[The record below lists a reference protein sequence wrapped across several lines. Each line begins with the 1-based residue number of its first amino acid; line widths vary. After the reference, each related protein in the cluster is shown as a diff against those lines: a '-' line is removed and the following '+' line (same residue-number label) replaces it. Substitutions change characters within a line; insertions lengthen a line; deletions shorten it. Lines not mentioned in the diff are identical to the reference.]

1 MDIWQI
7 VNLCLPFLE
16 VVIHTII
23 HSLKEKSKNKVTPIQ
38 LTSSTSLQTKKVTL
52 VKQFHDDDS
61 KISTLEKID
70 YGLWITMR
78 SIAMYGIPIIYVLF
92 LITFF
97 SVGLAL
103 QQ

>member
-23 HSLKEKSKNKVTPIQ
+23 HSLKDKSKNRVSPIQ
-38 LTSSTSLQTKKVTL
+38 MTSSTSLQTKKVTL
-52 VKQFHDDDS
+52 VKQFQDDDS
-61 KISTLEKID
+61 NITLENID
-70 YGLWITMR
+70 YRLWITMR

-92 LITFF
+92 LISFF

-103 QQ
+103 PQ

>member
-23 HSLKEKSKNKVTPIQ
+23 HSLKDKSKIKVTPIQ

-52 VKQFHDDDS
+52 VKQFQDDDS
-61 KISTLEKID
+61 KINTLENIN
-70 YGLWITMR
+70 YGLWFTMR
-78 SIAMYGIPIIYVLF
+78 CIAMYGIPIIYVLF
-92 LITFF
+92 LISFF

-103 QQ
+103 PQ